1 MSFHTLILSLLASRS
16 IPLSHQFNK
25 HSISILIVYFFHSF
39 FANLAS
45 FRFYQL
51 YSYLQLFCVL
61 CNLKAPPV
69 SPQRFTRKMLCKFSG
84 IFRWPNLWF
93 SLYFF
98 YSAKKCCF
106 WGVFL
111 CWALRLYFIFVFIL
125 FWGALIFTKLGFVLH
140 AWKMNGNWMIWFEF
154 SLKFVRNFCFFNGE
168 NYTTTLRTHSQK
180 KTG

>member
-1 MSFHTLILSLLASRS
+1 MSFHALILSLLASRS

-84 IFRWPNLWF
+84 IFRWPNLF
-93 SLYFF
+93 GFLYI
-98 YSAKKCCF
+98 
-106 WGVFL
+106 L
-111 CWALRLYFIFVFIL
+111 FIL
-125 FWGALIFTKLGFVLH
+125 PRSVALGFFFMLSFKALFYIRVHLILRCVDIYETWVCFTRVKNE
-140 AWKMNGNWMIWFEF
+140 WKLNDLVW
-154 SLKFVRNFCFFNGE
+154 VFFKI
-168 NYTTTLRTHSQK
+168 YS
-180 KTG
+180 